1 MSLLFDRIL
10 FMKCETNYIE
20 LEKLNLFYYCYN
32 KEEKTFY
39 KKANKSDFYISK
51 ELLTLSNL
59 LEEKKINYLV
69 DKNSNIIIK

>member
-10 FMKCETNYIE
+10 FMKCETNSME

-32 KEEKTFY
+32 KKEKIFY
-39 KKANKSDFYISK
+39 KKENKSDFYISK
-51 ELLTLSNL
+51 ELLMLSNL
-59 LEEKKINYLV
+59 LEDNKISYQV